1 MIIMGMVIV
10 YIMIIMWTVK
20 IITLM
25 QDLKYK
31 SCSIYNETVLITFIV
46 LYKV

>member
-10 YIMIIMWTVK
+10 YVMIIMWTVK

-25 QDLKYK
+25 QDLK
-31 SCSIYNETVLITFIV
+31 FIQE
-46 LYKV
+46 LFNI